1 LGEEEWQPDVE
12 NARQSYRQLAEEAEN
27 AGDMASAKTYRDN
40 LEGTIR
46 LARMDVSELQ
56 GLPIPKQCQNCKSG
70 QCKKTGRK
78 PNPNAKKDGRGAGL
92 GPAPDG
98 SGS

>member
-1 LGEEEWQPDVE
+1 
-12 NARQSYRQLAEEAEN
+12 
-27 AGDMASAKTYRDN
+27 
-40 LEGTIR
+40 
-46 LARMDVSELQ
+46 MDVSELQ